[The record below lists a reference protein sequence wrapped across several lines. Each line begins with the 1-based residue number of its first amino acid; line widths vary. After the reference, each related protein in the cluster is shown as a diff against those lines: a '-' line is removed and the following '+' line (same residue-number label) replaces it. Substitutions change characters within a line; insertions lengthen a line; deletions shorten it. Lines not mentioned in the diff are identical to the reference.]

1 MARSIDLAAA
11 VAPKTKTPKTPK
23 APDVRGKAA
32 SGARSANEGKRGS
45 KTGRPRKGFPRDES
59 DAMNLRVLPES
70 IPTVEVDRVS
80 TTEGKRVAVVLSE
93 RDWQA
98 LAAMREIDGVTA
110 SERIRTMIAVWRSVT
125 EVGDLVDR
133 LAKPTQVSRT
143 S

>member
-11 VAPKTKTPKTPK
+11 VAPKTPKTP
-23 APDVRGKAA
+23 DVRTPQPA
-32 SGARSANEGKRGS
+32 GARTQNEGKRGS
-45 KTGRPRKGFPRDES
+45 RQGRPRKGFPRDES
-59 DAMNLRVLPES
+59 DALGIRVLPQT

-80 TTEGKRVAVVLSE
+80 TSEGKRVALVVSE

-110 SERIRTMIAVWRSVT
+110 SERIRTMIGVWRDVT

-133 LAKPTQVSRT
+133 LAKPTQTHRAS
-143 S
+143 